1 MGSINPSGEMIGR
14 LSSNWGLLDR
24 VMELSSRSMS
34 KTSQLHESSNISTG
48 EAVGNLMSAKIRF
61 GLATRLALAVFCR
74 SRMRI
79 FSKSLKLASNI
90 ETIWSI
96 S

>member
-79 FSKSLKLASNI
+79 FQSP
-90 ETIWSI
+90 
-96 S
+96 